1 MALCKMYSYAF
12 HFRNKDHHH
21 IGFYLIHLASP
32 KENFE
37 YNQETLRS
45 KENNHVKTFANL
57 ETNCKFHQ
65 KKIPIISEIYDVKC
79 P

>member
-1 MALCKMYSYAF
+1 MAFCNMFSYAF
-12 HFRNKDHHH
+12 HFRNIGDH
-21 IGFYLIHLASP
+21 LIHLASP
-32 KENFE
+32 KEDFE

-57 ETNCKFHQ
+57 EANCKFHQ
-65 KKIPIISEIYDVKC
+65 KKIPIISEIYDLEC